1 MCPCLSI
8 EYISY
13 SVPNLPCNLCRSYH
27 ISLSLS
33 VQAFKHER
41 PNVIPG
47 CIRTD
52 YEIMTSFMSNENY
65 GLPGRLPISRQ
76 EFSVCIAQ
84 SLSAFPLF
92 ETGAWWCR
100 RRVCRSVTSR
110 CRQVQGNDQLVDV
123 FIWAG
128 WRFTLH
134 CMFIYLFCICIA

>member
-13 SVPNLPCNLCRSYH
+13 SVPNLPCKAHNCLCRSYH
-27 ISLSLS
+27 ISLLLS
-33 VQAFKHER
+33 VQAFKHEHR
-41 PNVIPG
+41 LVFFPNVVPG
-47 CIRTD
+47 CIRID
-52 YEIMTSFMSNENY
+52 YEIMTSFMSNESY

-84 SLSAFPLF
+84 SLSAYPLF

-100 RRVCRSVTSR
+100 RGVCRSVTSR

-123 FIWAG
+123 FI
-128 WRFTLH
+128 
-134 CMFIYLFCICIA
+134 